1 MVSLLKRLV
10 VIAAVVIVGL
20 SAVSAQS
27 PLATN
32 NSGHDRACELAG
44 TWYGGSDMNT
54 PYQFTAIP
62 MGIERYSLRFQQAL
76 DYPSLGILGV
86 TDWTGEAVR
95 VRGWKYRVHAVAF
108 YVNGPDNAQLLGGS
122 LEMDGV
128 ISTMEFSDDC
138 NTITN
143 TIDTYIGYIP
153 WTEDKVPFVTDPE
166 YNWLEVIGIETLV
179 ETYHRMPAAGLNGPF
194 ASHANNLLRPDGT
207 KLRGKKR

>member
-20 SAVSAQS
+20 SAQS

-44 TWYGGSDMNT
+44 TWYGGSDMT
-54 PYQFTAIP
+54 VPYQFTAIP
-62 MGIERYSLRFQQAL
+62 MGDGRHSMRFQQAI
-76 DYPSLGILGV
+76 DYLSLGFLWV

-95 VRGWKYRVHAVAF
+95 VRGQKYRVHAVAF
-108 YVNGPDNAQLLGGS
+108 YVNGPVNAQQLGGS

-143 TIDTYIGYIP
+143 TIDTFIGYIP
-153 WTEDKVPFVTDPE
+153 WTEEKEPFVTDPD

-179 ETYHRMPAAGLNGPF
+179 ETYHRMPTAGLNGPF